1 MIEVVPKDILKI
13 VINLSHISM
22 KTEKSMS
29 MLMRQKIK
37 KEPNQTSRDKNLNV
51 WKEKLI
57 KWD

>member
-1 MIEVVPKDILKI
+1 MIEVVPKDILKT
-13 VINLSHISM
+13 VINLCHISM
-22 KTEKSMS
+22 KTEESMS